1 MRYVVLG
8 AVDAFRGCAQCSG
21 KIQDKSLTLYSIYG
35 GRSSGVRSD
44 LEGGGSLF
52 ELGRRPSIVT
62 GPGPNVVVRKR
73 RRRSCDVAA
82 MPTVPGSRW
91 REQVGECLTSETR
104 TQWKHMLP
112 HPWRD
117 GTRWQRVFARAFAII
132 YAGDIPSIDRRCSF
146 GGSRSHG
153 LTEDLC
159 SCRYVVGQDWRSAAL
174 VRSTEKQEG

>member
-73 RRRSCDVAA
+73 RRLPLVLVALLRGRLSMFVQIAAVELHDQRQPSWTCNTTEDVQQENASDCSALPRQSCPAPRSPAA
-82 MPTVPGSRW
+82 ALHCCAGEKL
-91 REQVGECLTSETR
+91 EQALT
-104 TQWKHMLP
+104 
-112 HPWRD
+112 
-117 GTRWQRVFARAFAII
+117 RAFCLRSFNVAIS
-132 YAGDIPSIDRRCSF
+132 P
-146 GGSRSHG
+146 
-153 LTEDLC
+153 
-159 SCRYVVGQDWRSAAL
+159 
-174 VRSTEKQEG
+174 